1 MLRTV
6 FGKATT
12 ARMLVHGARAT
23 AARAPAAAM
32 SRTISTSLFTHRTAA
47 ASLARALCSG
57 AAAGKP
63 AGPTVLADGT
73 ESLAG
78 HLSGPATVAYF
89 TATWCPPCRAIGPV
103 YDALAQEHGSKVTF
117 LKIDVD
123 ACPGAAQEQMV
134 QAMPTFVGF
143 KGEKRVAEVVGA
155 DKTALEGLVQNL
167 AK

>member
-1 MLRTV
+1 L
-6 FGKATT
+6 
-12 ARMLVHGARAT
+12 L
-23 AARAPAAAM
+23 
-32 SRTISTSLFTHRTAA
+32 ISVSPPPTLS
-47 ASLARALCSG
+47 ARALCSG